1 MNFLCA
7 ALGAD
12 PETDEGMC
20 VAYYP
25 LSKWGDHWPYENPL
39 EQAFQSPLK
48 LTQIPAL
55 PLIGYV
61 NTGRFYLHSK
71 LKTLAFTFKVTSKPS
86 KIYPVLPAV
95 PGPQETSSFVLHCE
109 SFWDDH
115 TRNVKILP
123 NSKDLPYSTGNYTQG
138 LTITAYEKESFKK
151 IDTGNSWWSS
161 GWDTMSSLPR
171 DWVQSLVWELKSHKS
186 TVCVCIYIY
195 KTNWTTLL
203 YA

>member
-25 LSKWGDHWPYENPL
+25 LSKWGDHWPYENLL

-123 NSKDLPYSTGNYTQG
+123 HSKDLPYSTVNYTQG
-138 LTITAYEKESFKK
+138 LTITAYEKESFKENRYREFLVVQWLGHHVFTAEGLGSVPGLRTK
-151 IDTGNSWWSS
+151 ITQVHG
-161 GWDTMSSLPR
+161 
-171 DWVQSLVWELKSHKS
+171 
-186 TVCVCIYIY
+186 VCVYIYI
-195 KTNWTTLL
+195 
-203 YA
+203 